1 MLSNYDIEDVFENFS
16 VLPDKLPP
24 RASVRALCPLP
35 GVFGFI
41 PARERERE
49 EREREKREREERER
63 ERETSRC
70 EQVCRD
76 THVSMS
82 VCMYVNTYVCMY
94 IRMYI
99 RMNV

>member
-49 EREREKREREERER
+49 EREREKRERERRER
-63 ERETSRC
+63 ERRKRRE
-70 EQVCRD
+70 RD
-76 THVSMS
+76 F
-82 VCMYVNTYVCMY
+82 
-94 IRMYI
+94 
-99 RMNV
+99 